1 MTDSVLVDVLGMIAG
16 ATWLCAA
23 LYFQMIRRK
32 RVHPAF
38 VAALSLIG
46 VALMMASSAF
56 ALRSPGVG
64 ELLAVGANVIFIAL
78 GLAVSVGLEKHAKL
92 QDAKEVDPAA
102 QSTKQS

>member
-64 ELLAVGANVIFIAL
+64 EILAVGANVIFIAL

-92 QDAKEVDPAA
+92 QDAKDVEVSATSPDK
-102 QSTKQS
+102 S